1 MIPFSTFVPSF
12 LFKIISNICLRKKGR
27 TSKKTKE
34 KRRIHHGIEIPCFLR
49 QLINKM
55 KTITWPI
62 LALMALCTVIGLDD
76 IMYNF
81 QNQGMPVIT
90 SWIIMCLLYVTPYSL
105 MVGQLG
111 STFDKEGGGLSSWV
125 RGTDGEFLGYF
136 TAWTYWAA
144 SIPYA
149 VDSANEIIVDLG
161 WAVTGTGT
169 KDFQYKIPTSLF
181 AILTFVVF
189 IIFIIVE
196 HHFSNSMEFLSTIGG
211 GLMIIMVIL
220 FVILAFFGL
229 VKSGG
234 HMATKNFGFHS
245 IVPDFNLHYWSTVG
259 MLIYAMNGCELVAP
273 YVTKMKKPKT
283 DFPKAMIALAV
294 MTAFLTIL
302 GSFALGI
309 YFDANHIPNDLKMNG
324 AYYLFDMLGEQFG
337 MGHFLLYFWA
347 WTSLFFNCA
356 LVAVLLDAMTRMLI
370 SDTGDKYMPKFLR
383 KKDKNGL
390 PVNGYILT
398 VALSSFI
405 MILGIF
411 LPDMNDIFNWLLN
424 LNSIISPGVTC
435 WIFYSFMRVRKNSK
449 KYPSKYVYIKN
460 DKVAWLVGIA
470 LLIVTAVATI
480 LGFAPQ
486 DIKQGTGLWW
496 YELIINIVTVVVLI
510 GLGAILPGIRRREV
524 EYGVAFDKA
533 QWIWMGILIIG
544 SIILDIWLGSTKIP
558 LRIAMIVI
566 QAVIALILTWLV
578 GRRKPANA
586 TK

>member
-1 MIPFSTFVPSF
+1 MDDLTST
-12 LFKIISNICLRKKGR
+12 
-27 TSKKTKE
+27 
-34 KRRIHHGIEIPCFLR
+34 
-49 QLINKM
+49 NKM
-55 KTITWPI
+55 KAITWPV
-62 LALMALCTVIGLDD
+62 LTLMALCTVIGLDD

-111 STFDKEGGGLSSWV
+111 STFSEEGGGLSSWV

-161 WAVTGTGT
+161 WALTGSKG
-169 KDFQYKIPTSLF
+169 FQDKIPTTMF
-181 AILTFVVF
+181 AALTFVVF
-189 IIFIIVE
+189 IVFIIVE
-196 HHFSNSMEFLSTIGG
+196 HHFANSMEFLSSIGG
-211 GLMIIMVIL
+211 GLMVIMTVL
-220 FVILAFFGL
+220 FVFLAFVGL
-229 VKSGG
+229 AKSGG
-234 HMATKNFGFHS
+234 HMATQPFTWHTIIPKF
-245 IVPDFNLHYWSTVG
+245 DLHYWSTVG

-273 YVTKMKKPKT
+273 YVTKMKKPKS
-283 DFPKAMIALAV
+283 DFPKAMITLAI

-309 YFDANHIPNDLKMNG
+309 YFDAYHIPNDLKMNG
-324 AYYLFDMLGEQFG
+324 AYYVFDMVGKQFG
-337 MGHFLLYFWA
+337 MGKFLLYLWA
-347 WTSLFFNCA
+347 WTSLLFNCA

-390 PVNGYILT
+390 PINGYILT

-424 LNSIISPGVTC
+424 LNSIVSPGVTC

-460 DKVAWLVGIA
+460 DKLAWLVGLV
-470 LLIVTAVATI
+470 LLLVTAVATI

-486 DIKQGTGLWW
+486 DVKQGSGLWW
-496 YELIINIVTVVVLI
+496 YELIINIVAVIVLI
-510 GLGAILPGIRRREV
+510 GLGAILPGIRRREE
-524 EYGVAFDKA
+524 EYGIAFDKS
-533 QWIWMGILIIG
+533 QWIWMGIIIIG
-544 SIILDIWLGSTKIP
+544 SIILDVWLGSTKIP
-558 LRIAMIVI
+558 ARIIMIIVEAI
-566 QAVIALILTWLV
+566 AALIITWIV
-578 GRRKPANA
+578 GRRKPQQA

>member
-1 MIPFSTFVPSF
+1 MDDLTST
-12 LFKIISNICLRKKGR
+12 
-27 TSKKTKE
+27 
-34 KRRIHHGIEIPCFLR
+34 
-49 QLINKM
+49 NKM
-55 KTITWPI
+55 KAITWPV
-62 LALMALCTVIGLDD
+62 LTLMALCTVIGLDD

-111 STFDKEGGGLSSWV
+111 STFSEEGGGLSSWV

-161 WAVTGTGT
+161 WALTGSKG
-169 KDFQYKIPTSLF
+169 FQDKIPTTMF
-181 AILTFVVF
+181 AALTFVVF
-189 IIFIIVE
+189 IVFIIVE
-196 HHFSNSMEFLSTIGG
+196 HHFANSMEFLSSIGG
-211 GLMIIMVIL
+211 GLMVIMTVL
-220 FVILAFFGL
+220 FVFLAFVGL
-229 VKSGG
+229 AKSGG
-234 HMATKNFGFHS
+234 HMATQPFTWHTIIPKF
-245 IVPDFNLHYWSTVG
+245 DLHYWSTVG

-273 YVTKMKKPKT
+273 YVTKMKKPKS
-283 DFPKAMIALAV
+283 DFPKAMITLAI

-309 YFDANHIPNDLKMNG
+309 YFDAYHIPNDLKMNG
-324 AYYLFDMLGEQFG
+324 AYYVFDMVGKQFG
-337 MGHFLLYFWA
+337 MGKFLLYLWA
-347 WTSLFFNCA
+347 WTSLLFNCA

-390 PVNGYILT
+390 PINGYILT

-424 LNSIISPGVTC
+424 LNSIVSPGVTC

-460 DKVAWLVGIA
+460 DKLAWLVGLA
-470 LLIVTAVATI
+470 LLVVTAVATI

-486 DIKQGTGLWW
+486 DVKHGSGLWW
-496 YELIINIVTVVVLI
+496 YELIINIVAVIVLI
-510 GLGAILPGIRRREV
+510 GLGAILQGIRRREE
-524 EYGVAFDKA
+524 EYGIAFDRS
-533 QWIWMGILIIG
+533 QWIWMGIIIIG
-544 SIILDIWLGSTKIP
+544 SIILDVWLGSTKIP
-558 LRIAMIVI
+558 MRIAMIIIEAIV
-566 QAVIALILTWLV
+566 ALIATWLV
-578 GRRKPANA
+578 GRRKPQNA

>member
-1 MIPFSTFVPSF
+1 MDDLTST
-12 LFKIISNICLRKKGR
+12 G
-27 TSKKTKE
+27 
-34 KRRIHHGIEIPCFLR
+34 
-49 QLINKM
+49 KM
-55 KTITWPI
+55 KTITWPV
-62 LALMALCTVIGLDD
+62 LTLMALCTVIGLDD

-111 STFDKEGGGLSSWV
+111 STFSSEGGGLSSWV

-161 WAVTGTGT
+161 WALTGS
-169 KDFQYKIPTSLF
+169 KAFQDKIPTTMF
-181 AILTFVVF
+181 AALTFVVF
-189 IIFIIVE
+189 IVFIIVE
-196 HHFSNSMEFLSTIGG
+196 HHFANSMEFLSSIGG
-211 GLMIIMVIL
+211 GLMVIMTVL
-220 FVILAFFGL
+220 FVFLAFVGL
-229 VKSGG
+229 AKSGG
-234 HMATKNFGFHS
+234 HMATQPFTWHT
-245 IVPDFNLHYWSTVG
+245 IVPKFDLHYWSTVG

-273 YVTKMKKPKT
+273 YVTKMKKPKS
-283 DFPKAMIALAV
+283 DFPKAMIALAI

-309 YFDANHIPNDLKMNG
+309 YFDAYHIPNDLKMNG
-324 AYYLFDMLGEQFG
+324 AYYVFDMVGQQFG
-337 MGHFLLYFWA
+337 MGKFLLYLWA
-347 WTSLFFNCA
+347 WTSLLFNCA

-390 PVNGYILT
+390 PINGYILT

-424 LNSIISPGVTC
+424 LNSIVSPGVTC

-460 DKVAWLVGIA
+460 DKLAWLVGLA
-470 LLIVTAVATI
+470 LLVVTAVATV

-486 DIKQGTGLWW
+486 DVKQGSGLWW
-496 YELIINIVTVVVLI
+496 YELIINIVAVIVLI
-510 GLGAILPGIRRREV
+510 GLGAILPGIRRREE
-524 EYGVAFDKA
+524 EYGIAFDKS
-533 QWIWMGILIIG
+533 QWIWMGIIIIG
-544 SIILDIWLGSTKIP
+544 SIILDVWLGSTKIP
-558 LRIAMIVI
+558 ARITMII
-566 QAVIALILTWLV
+566 IEAIAALIITWLV
-578 GRRKPANA
+578 GRRKPQQA

>member
-1 MIPFSTFVPSF
+1 MDDLTST
-12 LFKIISNICLRKKGR
+12 
-27 TSKKTKE
+27 
-34 KRRIHHGIEIPCFLR
+34 
-49 QLINKM
+49 NKM
-55 KTITWPI
+55 KAITWPV
-62 LALMALCTVIGLDD
+62 LTLMALCTVIGLDD

-111 STFDKEGGGLSSWV
+111 STFSEEGGGLSSWV

-161 WAVTGTGT
+161 WALTGSKG
-169 KDFQYKIPTSLF
+169 FQDKIPTTMF
-181 AILTFVVF
+181 AALTFVVF
-189 IIFIIVE
+189 IVFIIVE
-196 HHFSNSMEFLSTIGG
+196 HHFANSMEFLSSIGG
-211 GLMIIMVIL
+211 GLMVIMTVL
-220 FVILAFFGL
+220 FVFLAFVGL
-229 VKSGG
+229 AKSGG
-234 HMATKNFGFHS
+234 HMATQPFTWHTIIPKF
-245 IVPDFNLHYWSTVG
+245 DLHYWSTVG

-273 YVTKMKKPKT
+273 YVTKMKKPKS
-283 DFPKAMIALAV
+283 DFPKAMITLAI

-309 YFDANHIPNDLKMNG
+309 YFDAYHIPNDLKMNG
-324 AYYLFDMLGEQFG
+324 AYYVFDMVGKQFG
-337 MGHFLLYFWA
+337 MGKFLLYLWA
-347 WTSLFFNCA
+347 WTSLLFNCA

-390 PVNGYILT
+390 PINGYILT

-424 LNSIISPGVTC
+424 LNSIVSPGVTC

-460 DKVAWLVGIA
+460 DKLAWIVGLA
-470 LLIVTAVATI
+470 LLVVTAVATI

-486 DIKQGTGLWW
+486 DVKQGTGLWW
-496 YELIINIVTVVVLI
+496 YELIINIVAVVVLI
-510 GLGAILPGIRRREV
+510 GLGAVLPGIRRREE
-524 EYGVAFDKA
+524 EYGIAFDKS

-544 SIILDIWLGSTKIP
+544 SIILDVWLGSTKIP
-558 LRIAMIVI
+558 ARITMIIVEAI
-566 QAVIALILTWLV
+566 AALIITWLV

>member
-1 MIPFSTFVPSF
+1 MDDLTST
-12 LFKIISNICLRKKGR
+12 
-27 TSKKTKE
+27 
-34 KRRIHHGIEIPCFLR
+34 
-49 QLINKM
+49 NKM
-55 KTITWPI
+55 KAITWPV
-62 LALMALCTVIGLDD
+62 LTLMALCTVIGLDD

-111 STFDKEGGGLSSWV
+111 STFSEEGGGLSSWV

-161 WAVTGTGT
+161 WALTGSKG
-169 KDFQYKIPTSLF
+169 FQDKIPTTMF
-181 AILTFVVF
+181 AALTFVVF
-189 IIFIIVE
+189 IVFIIVE
-196 HHFSNSMEFLSTIGG
+196 HHFANSMEFLSSIGG
-211 GLMIIMVIL
+211 GLMVIMTVL
-220 FVILAFFGL
+220 FVFLAFVGL
-229 VKSGG
+229 AKSGG
-234 HMATKNFGFHS
+234 HMATQPFTWHTIIPKF
-245 IVPDFNLHYWSTVG
+245 DLHYWSTVG

-273 YVTKMKKPKT
+273 YVTKMKKPKS
-283 DFPKAMIALAV
+283 DFPKAMIALAI

-309 YFDANHIPNDLKMNG
+309 YFDAYHIPNDLKMNG
-324 AYYLFDMLGEQFG
+324 AYYVFDMVGKQFG
-337 MGHFLLYFWA
+337 MGKFLLYLWA
-347 WTSLFFNCA
+347 WTSLLFNCA

-390 PVNGYILT
+390 PINGYILT

-460 DKVAWLVGIA
+460 DKLAWLVGLA
-470 LLIVTAVATI
+470 LLVVTAVATI

-486 DIKQGTGLWW
+486 DVKQGSGLWW
-496 YELIINIVTVVVLI
+496 YELIINIVAVIVLI
-510 GLGAILPGIRRREV
+510 GLGAILPGIRRREE
-524 EYGVAFDKA
+524 EYGIAFDKS
-533 QWIWMGILIIG
+533 QWIWMGIIIIG
-544 SIILDIWLGSTKIP
+544 SIILDVWLGSTKIP
-558 LRIAMIVI
+558 ARITMIIVEAI
-566 QAVIALILTWLV
+566 AALIITWIV
-578 GRRKPANA
+578 GRRKPQQA
-586 TK
+586 TI

>member
-1 MIPFSTFVPSF
+1 MDDLTST
-12 LFKIISNICLRKKGR
+12 
-27 TSKKTKE
+27 
-34 KRRIHHGIEIPCFLR
+34 
-49 QLINKM
+49 NKM
-55 KTITWPI
+55 KAITWPV
-62 LALMALCTVIGLDD
+62 LTLMALCTVIGLDD

-111 STFDKEGGGLSSWV
+111 STFSEEGGGLSSWV

-161 WAVTGTGT
+161 WALTGSKG
-169 KDFQYKIPTSLF
+169 FQDKIPTTMF
-181 AILTFVVF
+181 AALTFVVF
-189 IIFIIVE
+189 IVFIVVE
-196 HHFSNSMEFLSTIGG
+196 HHFANSMEFLSSIGG
-211 GLMIIMVIL
+211 GLMVIMTVL
-220 FVILAFFGL
+220 FVFLAFVGL
-229 VKSGG
+229 AKSGG
-234 HMATKNFGFHS
+234 HMATQPFTWHTIIPKF
-245 IVPDFNLHYWSTVG
+245 DLHYWSTVG

-273 YVTKMKKPKT
+273 YVTKMKKPKS
-283 DFPKAMIALAV
+283 DFPKAMITLAI

-309 YFDANHIPNDLKMNG
+309 YFDAYHIPNDLKMNG
-324 AYYLFDMLGEQFG
+324 AYYVFDMVGKQFG
-337 MGHFLLYFWA
+337 MGKFLLYLWA
-347 WTSLFFNCA
+347 WTSLLFNCA

-390 PVNGYILT
+390 PINGYILT

-424 LNSIISPGVTC
+424 LNSIVSPGVTC

-460 DKVAWLVGIA
+460 DKLAWLVGLA
-470 LLIVTAVATI
+470 LLLVTAVATI

-486 DIKQGTGLWW
+486 DVKQGSGLWW
-496 YELIINIVTVVVLI
+496 YELIINIVAVIVLI
-510 GLGAILPGIRRREV
+510 GLGAILPGIRRREE
-524 EYGVAFDKA
+524 EYGIAFDKS
-533 QWIWMGILIIG
+533 QWIWMGIIIIG
-544 SIILDIWLGSTKIP
+544 SIILDVWLGSTKIP
-558 LRIAMIVI
+558 ARITMIIVEAI
-566 QAVIALILTWLV
+566 TALIITWII

>member
-1 MIPFSTFVPSF
+1 MDDLTST
-12 LFKIISNICLRKKGR
+12 
-27 TSKKTKE
+27 
-34 KRRIHHGIEIPCFLR
+34 
-49 QLINKM
+49 NKM
-55 KTITWPI
+55 KAITWPV
-62 LALMALCTVIGLDD
+62 LTLMALCTVIGLDD

-81 QNQGMPVIT
+81 QNQGMSVIT

-111 STFDKEGGGLSSWV
+111 STFSEEGGGLSSWV

-161 WAVTGTGT
+161 WALTGSKG
-169 KDFQYKIPTSLF
+169 FQDKIPTTMF
-181 AILTFVVF
+181 AALTFVVF
-189 IIFIIVE
+189 IVFIIVE
-196 HHFSNSMEFLSTIGG
+196 HHFANSMEFLSSIGG
-211 GLMIIMVIL
+211 GLMVIMTVL
-220 FVILAFFGL
+220 FVFLAFVGL
-229 VKSGG
+229 AKSGG
-234 HMATKNFGFHS
+234 HMATQPFTWHTIIPKF
-245 IVPDFNLHYWSTVG
+245 DLHYWSTVG

-273 YVTKMKKPKT
+273 YVTKMKKPKS
-283 DFPKAMIALAV
+283 DFPKAMITLAI

-309 YFDANHIPNDLKMNG
+309 YFDAYHIPNDLKMNG
-324 AYYLFDMLGEQFG
+324 AYYVFDMVGKQFG
-337 MGHFLLYFWA
+337 MGKFLLYLWA
-347 WTSLFFNCA
+347 WTSLLFNCA

-390 PVNGYILT
+390 PINGYILT

-424 LNSIISPGVTC
+424 LNSIVSPGVTC

-460 DKVAWLVGIA
+460 DKLAWLVGLA
-470 LLIVTAVATI
+470 LLLVTAVATI

-486 DIKQGTGLWW
+486 DVKQGSGLWW
-496 YELIINIVTVVVLI
+496 YELIINIVAVIVLI
-510 GLGAILPGIRRREV
+510 GLGAILPGIRRREE
-524 EYGVAFDKA
+524 EYGIAFDRS
-533 QWIWMGILIIG
+533 QWIWMGIIIIG
-544 SIILDIWLGSTKIP
+544 SIILDVWLGSTKIP
-558 LRIAMIVI
+558 MRIAMIIIEAIV
-566 QAVIALILTWLV
+566 ALIATWLV
-578 GRRKPANA
+578 GCRKPQNA

>member
-1 MIPFSTFVPSF
+1 MDDLTST
-12 LFKIISNICLRKKGR
+12 
-27 TSKKTKE
+27 
-34 KRRIHHGIEIPCFLR
+34 
-49 QLINKM
+49 NKM
-55 KTITWPI
+55 KAITWPV
-62 LALMALCTVIGLDD
+62 LTLMALCTVIGLDD

-111 STFDKEGGGLSSWV
+111 STFSEEGGGLSSWV

-161 WAVTGTGT
+161 WALTGSKG
-169 KDFQYKIPTSLF
+169 FQDKIPTTMF
-181 AILTFVVF
+181 AALTFVVF
-189 IIFIIVE
+189 IVFIIVE
-196 HHFSNSMEFLSTIGG
+196 HHFANSMEFLSSIGG
-211 GLMIIMVIL
+211 GLMVIMTVL
-220 FVILAFFGL
+220 FVFLAFVGL
-229 VKSGG
+229 AKSGG
-234 HMATKNFGFHS
+234 HMATQPFTWHTIIPKF
-245 IVPDFNLHYWSTVG
+245 DLHYWSTVG

-273 YVTKMKKPKT
+273 YVTKMKKPKS
-283 DFPKAMIALAV
+283 DFPKAMITLAI

-302 GSFALGI
+302 GSFVLGI
-309 YFDANHIPNDLKMNG
+309 YFDAYHIPNDLKMNG
-324 AYYLFDMLGEQFG
+324 AYYVFDMVGKQFG
-337 MGHFLLYFWA
+337 MGKFLLYLWA
-347 WTSLFFNCA
+347 WTSLLFNCA

-390 PVNGYILT
+390 PINGYILT

-460 DKVAWLVGIA
+460 DKLAWLVGLA
-470 LLIVTAVATI
+470 LLVVTAVATI

-486 DIKQGTGLWW
+486 DVKQGSGLWW
-496 YELIINIVTVVVLI
+496 YELIINIVAVIVLI
-510 GLGAILPGIRRREV
+510 GLGAILPGIRRREE
-524 EYGVAFDKA
+524 EYGIAFDKS
-533 QWIWMGILIIG
+533 QWIWMGIIIIG
-544 SIILDIWLGSTKIP
+544 SIILDVWLGSTKIP
-558 LRIAMIVI
+558 ARITMIIVEAI
-566 QAVIALILTWLV
+566 AALIITWIV
-578 GRRKPANA
+578 GRRKPQQA
-586 TK
+586 TI

>member
-1 MIPFSTFVPSF
+1 MDDLTST
-12 LFKIISNICLRKKGR
+12 
-27 TSKKTKE
+27 
-34 KRRIHHGIEIPCFLR
+34 
-49 QLINKM
+49 NKM
-55 KTITWPI
+55 KAITWPV
-62 LALMALCTVIGLDD
+62 LTLMALCTVIGLDD

-111 STFDKEGGGLSSWV
+111 STFSEEGGGLSSWV

-161 WAVTGTGT
+161 WALTGSKG
-169 KDFQYKIPTSLF
+169 FQDKIPTTMF
-181 AILTFVVF
+181 AALTFVVF
-189 IIFIIVE
+189 IVFIIVE
-196 HHFSNSMEFLSTIGG
+196 HHFANSMEFLSSIGG
-211 GLMIIMVIL
+211 GLMVIMTVL
-220 FVILAFFGL
+220 FVFLAFVGL
-229 VKSGG
+229 AKSGG
-234 HMATKNFGFHS
+234 HMATQPFTWHTIIPKF
-245 IVPDFNLHYWSTVG
+245 DLHYWSTVG

-273 YVTKMKKPKT
+273 YVTKMKKPKS
-283 DFPKAMIALAV
+283 DFPKAMITLAI

-302 GSFALGI
+302 GSFSLGI
-309 YFDANHIPNDLKMNG
+309 YFDAYHIPNDLKMNG
-324 AYYLFDMLGEQFG
+324 AYYVFDMVGKQFG
-337 MGHFLLYFWA
+337 MGKFLLYLWA
-347 WTSLFFNCA
+347 WTSLLFNCA

-390 PVNGYILT
+390 PINGYILT

-424 LNSIISPGVTC
+424 LNSIVSPGVTC

-460 DKVAWLVGIA
+460 DKLAWLVGLA
-470 LLIVTAVATI
+470 LLVVTAVATI

-486 DIKQGTGLWW
+486 DVKQGSGLWW
-496 YELIINIVTVVVLI
+496 YELIINIVAVIVLI
-510 GLGAILPGIRRREV
+510 GLGAILPGIRRREE
-524 EYGVAFDKA
+524 EYGIAFDKS

-544 SIILDIWLGSTKIP
+544 SIILDVWLGSTKIP
-558 LRIAMIVI
+558 MRITMIIVEAI
-566 QAVIALILTWLV
+566 LALILTWLV
-578 GRRKPANA
+578 GRRKPQGTA
-586 TK
+586 K

>member
-1 MIPFSTFVPSF
+1 MDDLTST
-12 LFKIISNICLRKKGR
+12 
-27 TSKKTKE
+27 
-34 KRRIHHGIEIPCFLR
+34 
-49 QLINKM
+49 NKM
-55 KTITWPI
+55 KAITWPV
-62 LALMALCTVIGLDD
+62 LTLMALCTVIGLDD

-111 STFDKEGGGLSSWV
+111 STFSEEGGGLSSWV

-161 WAVTGTGT
+161 WALTGSKG
-169 KDFQYKIPTSLF
+169 FQDKIPTTMF
-181 AILTFVVF
+181 AALTFVVF
-189 IIFIIVE
+189 IVFIIVE
-196 HHFSNSMEFLSTIGG
+196 HHFANSMEFLSSIGG
-211 GLMIIMVIL
+211 GLMVIMTVL
-220 FVILAFFGL
+220 FVFLAFVGL
-229 VKSGG
+229 AKSGG
-234 HMATKNFGFHS
+234 HMATQPFTWHTIIPKF
-245 IVPDFNLHYWSTVG
+245 DLHYWSTVG

-273 YVTKMKKPKT
+273 YVTKMKKPKS
-283 DFPKAMIALAV
+283 DFPKAMITLAI

-309 YFDANHIPNDLKMNG
+309 YFDAYHIPNDLKMNG
-324 AYYLFDMLGEQFG
+324 AYYVFDMVGKQFG
-337 MGHFLLYFWA
+337 MGKFLLYLWA
-347 WTSLFFNCA
+347 WTSLLFNCA

-390 PVNGYILT
+390 PINGYILT

-424 LNSIISPGVTC
+424 LNSIVSPGVTC

-460 DKVAWLVGIA
+460 DKLAWLVGLA
-470 LLIVTAVATI
+470 LLVVTAVATI

-486 DIKQGTGLWW
+486 DVKHGSGLWW
-496 YELIINIVTVVVLI
+496 YELIINIVAVIVLI
-510 GLGAILPGIRRREV
+510 GLGAILPGIRRREE
-524 EYGVAFDKA
+524 EYGIAFDRS
-533 QWIWMGILIIG
+533 QWIWMGIIIIG
-544 SIILDIWLGSTKIP
+544 SIILDVWLGSTKIP
-558 LRIAMIVI
+558 MRIAMIIIEASV
-566 QAVIALILTWLV
+566 ALIATWLV
-578 GRRKPANA
+578 GRRKPQNA

>member
-1 MIPFSTFVPSF
+1 
-12 LFKIISNICLRKKGR
+12 
-27 TSKKTKE
+27 
-34 KRRIHHGIEIPCFLR
+34 
-49 QLINKM
+49 M
-55 KTITWPI
+55 KAITWPV
-62 LALMALCTVIGLDD
+62 LTLMALCTVIGLDD

-111 STFDKEGGGLSSWV
+111 STFSEEGGGLSSWV

-161 WAVTGTGT
+161 WALTGSKG
-169 KDFQYKIPTSLF
+169 FQDKIPTTMF
-181 AILTFVVF
+181 AALTFVVF
-189 IIFIIVE
+189 IVFIIVE
-196 HHFSNSMEFLSTIGG
+196 HHFANSMEFLSSIGG
-211 GLMIIMVIL
+211 GLMVIMTVL
-220 FVILAFFGL
+220 FVFLAFVGL
-229 VKSGG
+229 ATSGG
-234 HMATKNFGFHS
+234 HMATQPFTWHTIIPKF
-245 IVPDFNLHYWSTVG
+245 DLHYWSTVA

-273 YVTKMKKPKT
+273 YVTKMKKPKS
-283 DFPKAMIALAV
+283 DFPNAMITLAI

-302 GSFALGI
+302 GSFSLGI
-309 YFDANHIPNDLKMNG
+309 YFDAYHIPNDLKMNG
-324 AYYLFDMLGEQFG
+324 AYYVFDMVGKQFG
-337 MGHFLLYFWA
+337 IGKFLLYLWA
-347 WTSLFFNCA
+347 WTSLLFNCA

-390 PVNGYILT
+390 PINGYILT

-424 LNSIISPGVTC
+424 LNSIVSPGVTC

-460 DKVAWLVGIA
+460 DKLAWLVGLA
-470 LLIVTAVATI
+470 LLVVTAVATI

-486 DIKQGTGLWW
+486 DVKQGSGLWW
-496 YELIINIVTVVVLI
+496 YELIINIVAVIVLI
-510 GLGAILPGIRRREV
+510 GLGAILPGIRRREE
-524 EYGVAFDKA
+524 EYGIAFDKS

-544 SIILDIWLGSTKIP
+544 SIILDVWLGSTKIP
-558 LRIAMIVI
+558 MRITMIIVEAI
-566 QAVIALILTWLV
+566 AALIITWIV
-578 GRRKPANA
+578 GRRKPQQA

>member
-1 MIPFSTFVPSF
+1 MDDLTST
-12 LFKIISNICLRKKGR
+12 
-27 TSKKTKE
+27 
-34 KRRIHHGIEIPCFLR
+34 
-49 QLINKM
+49 NKM
-55 KTITWPI
+55 KAITWPV
-62 LALMALCTVIGLDD
+62 LTLMALCTVIGLDD

-111 STFDKEGGGLSSWV
+111 STFSEEGGGLSSWV

-161 WAVTGTGT
+161 WALTGSKG
-169 KDFQYKIPTSLF
+169 FQDKIPTTMF
-181 AILTFVVF
+181 AALTFVVF
-189 IIFIIVE
+189 IVFIIVE
-196 HHFSNSMEFLSTIGG
+196 HHFANSMEFLSSIGG
-211 GLMIIMVIL
+211 GLMVIMTVL
-220 FVILAFFGL
+220 FVFLAFVGL
-229 VKSGG
+229 AKSGG
-234 HMATKNFGFHS
+234 HMATQPFTWHTIIPKF
-245 IVPDFNLHYWSTVG
+245 DLHYWSTVG

-273 YVTKMKKPKT
+273 YVTKMKKPKS
-283 DFPKAMIALAV
+283 DFPKAMITLAI

-302 GSFALGI
+302 GSFSLGI
-309 YFDANHIPNDLKMNG
+309 YFDAYHIPNDLKMNG
-324 AYYLFDMLGEQFG
+324 AYYVFDMVGKQFG
-337 MGHFLLYFWA
+337 MGKFLLYLWA
-347 WTSLFFNCA
+347 WTSLLFNCA

-390 PVNGYILT
+390 PINGYILT

-424 LNSIISPGVTC
+424 LNSIVSPGVTC

-460 DKVAWLVGIA
+460 DKLAWLVGLA
-470 LLIVTAVATI
+470 LLVVTAVATI

-486 DIKQGTGLWW
+486 DVKQGTGLWW
-496 YELIINIVTVVVLI
+496 YELIINIVAVVVLI
-510 GLGAILPGIRRREV
+510 GLGAVLPGIRRREE
-524 EYGVAFDKA
+524 EYGIAFDKS

-544 SIILDIWLGSTKIP
+544 SIILDVWLGSTKIQKKITMIIVEA
-558 LRIAMIVI
+558 IA
-566 QAVIALILTWLV
+566 ALIITWIV

>member
-1 MIPFSTFVPSF
+1 MDDLTST
-12 LFKIISNICLRKKGR
+12 
-27 TSKKTKE
+27 
-34 KRRIHHGIEIPCFLR
+34 
-49 QLINKM
+49 NKM
-55 KTITWPI
+55 KAITWPV
-62 LALMALCTVIGLDD
+62 LTLMALCTVIGLDD

-111 STFDKEGGGLSSWV
+111 STFSEEGGGLSSWV

-161 WAVTGTGT
+161 WALTGSKG
-169 KDFQYKIPTSLF
+169 FQDKIPTTMF
-181 AILTFVVF
+181 AALTFVVF
-189 IIFIIVE
+189 IVFIIVE
-196 HHFSNSMEFLSTIGG
+196 HHFANSMEFLSSIGG
-211 GLMIIMVIL
+211 GLMVIMTVL
-220 FVILAFFGL
+220 FVFLAFVGL
-229 VKSGG
+229 AKSGG
-234 HMATKNFGFHS
+234 HMATQPFTWHTIIPKF
-245 IVPDFNLHYWSTVG
+245 DLHYWSTVG

-273 YVTKMKKPKT
+273 YVTKMKKPKS
-283 DFPKAMIALAV
+283 DFPKAMITLAI

-309 YFDANHIPNDLKMNG
+309 YFDAYHIPNDLKMNG
-324 AYYLFDMLGEQFG
+324 AYYVFDMVGKQFG
-337 MGHFLLYFWA
+337 MGKFLLYLWA
-347 WTSLFFNCA
+347 WTSLLFNCA

-390 PVNGYILT
+390 PINGYILT

-424 LNSIISPGVTC
+424 LNSIVSPGVTC

-460 DKVAWLVGIA
+460 DKLAWLVGLA
-470 LLIVTAVATI
+470 LLVVTAVATI

-486 DIKQGTGLWW
+486 DVKHGSGLWW
-496 YELIINIVTVVVLI
+496 YELIINIVAVIVLI
-510 GLGAILPGIRRREV
+510 GLGAILPGIRHREE
-524 EYGVAFDKA
+524 EYGIAFDRS
-533 QWIWMGILIIG
+533 QWIWMGIIIIG
-544 SIILDIWLGSTKIP
+544 SIILDVWLGSTKIP
-558 LRIAMIVI
+558 MRIAMIIIEAIV
-566 QAVIALILTWLV
+566 ALIATWLV
-578 GRRKPANA
+578 GRRKTQNA

>member
-1 MIPFSTFVPSF
+1 MDDLTST
-12 LFKIISNICLRKKGR
+12 
-27 TSKKTKE
+27 
-34 KRRIHHGIEIPCFLR
+34 
-49 QLINKM
+49 NKM
-55 KTITWPI
+55 KAITWPV
-62 LALMALCTVIGLDD
+62 LTLMALCTVIGLDD

-111 STFDKEGGGLSSWV
+111 STFSEEGGGLSSWV

-161 WAVTGTGT
+161 WALTGSKG
-169 KDFQYKIPTSLF
+169 FQDKIPTTMF
-181 AILTFVVF
+181 AALTFVVF
-189 IIFIIVE
+189 IVFIVVE
-196 HHFSNSMEFLSTIGG
+196 HHFANSMEFLSSIGG
-211 GLMIIMVIL
+211 GLMVIMTVL
-220 FVILAFFGL
+220 FVFLAFVGL
-229 VKSGG
+229 AKSGG
-234 HMATKNFGFHS
+234 HMATQPFTWHTIIPKF
-245 IVPDFNLHYWSTVG
+245 DLHYWSTVG

-273 YVTKMKKPKT
+273 YVTKMKKPKS
-283 DFPKAMIALAV
+283 DFPKAMITLAI

-309 YFDANHIPNDLKMNG
+309 YFDAYHIPNDLKMNG
-324 AYYLFDMLGEQFG
+324 AYYVFDMVGKQFG
-337 MGHFLLYFWA
+337 MGKFLLYLWA
-347 WTSLFFNCA
+347 WTSLLFNCA

-390 PVNGYILT
+390 PINGYILT

-424 LNSIISPGVTC
+424 LNSIVSPGVTC

-460 DKVAWLVGIA
+460 DKLAWIVGLA
-470 LLIVTAVATI
+470 LLVVTAVATI

-486 DIKQGTGLWW
+486 DVKQGTGLWW
-496 YELIINIVTVVVLI
+496 YELIINIVAVVVLI
-510 GLGAILPGIRRREV
+510 GLGAVLPGIRRREE
-524 EYGVAFDKA
+524 EYGIAFDKS

-544 SIILDIWLGSTKIP
+544 SIILDVWLGSTKIP
-558 LRIAMIVI
+558 ARITMIIVEAI
-566 QAVIALILTWLV
+566 AALIITWIV

>member
-1 MIPFSTFVPSF
+1 MDDLTST
-12 LFKIISNICLRKKGR
+12 
-27 TSKKTKE
+27 
-34 KRRIHHGIEIPCFLR
+34 
-49 QLINKM
+49 NKM
-55 KTITWPI
+55 KAITWPV
-62 LALMALCTVIGLDD
+62 LTLMALCTVIGLDD

-111 STFDKEGGGLSSWV
+111 STFSEEGGGLSSWV

-161 WAVTGTGT
+161 WALTGSKG
-169 KDFQYKIPTSLF
+169 FQDKIPTTMF
-181 AILTFVVF
+181 AALTFVVF
-189 IIFIIVE
+189 IVFIIVE
-196 HHFSNSMEFLSTIGG
+196 HHFANSMEFLSSIGG
-211 GLMIIMVIL
+211 GLMVIMTVL
-220 FVILAFFGL
+220 FVFLAFVGL
-229 VKSGG
+229 AKSGG
-234 HMATKNFGFHS
+234 HMATQPFTWHTIIPKF
-245 IVPDFNLHYWSTVG
+245 DLHYWSTVG

-273 YVTKMKKPKT
+273 YVTKMKKPKS
-283 DFPKAMIALAV
+283 DFPKAMITLAI

-309 YFDANHIPNDLKMNG
+309 YFDAYHIPNDLKMNG
-324 AYYLFDMLGEQFG
+324 AYYVFDMVGKQFG
-337 MGHFLLYFWA
+337 MGKFLLYLWA
-347 WTSLFFNCA
+347 WTSLLFNCA

-390 PVNGYILT
+390 PINGYILT

-424 LNSIISPGVTC
+424 LNSIVSPGVTC

-460 DKVAWLVGIA
+460 DKLAWLVGLA
-470 LLIVTAVATI
+470 LLVVTAVATI

-486 DIKQGTGLWW
+486 DVKQGSGLWW
-496 YELIINIVTVVVLI
+496 YELIINIVAVIVLI
-510 GLGAILPGIRRREV
+510 GLGAILPGIRRREE
-524 EYGVAFDKA
+524 EYGIAFDKS

-544 SIILDIWLGSTKIP
+544 SIILDVWLGSTKIP
-558 LRIAMIVI
+558 ARITMIIVEAI
-566 QAVIALILTWLV
+566 LALILTWIV
-578 GRRKPANA
+578 GRRKPQCAA
-586 TK
+586 K

>member
-1 MIPFSTFVPSF
+1 MDDLTST
-12 LFKIISNICLRKKGR
+12 
-27 TSKKTKE
+27 
-34 KRRIHHGIEIPCFLR
+34 
-49 QLINKM
+49 NKM
-55 KTITWPI
+55 KAITWPV
-62 LALMALCTVIGLDD
+62 LTLMALCTVIGLDD

-111 STFDKEGGGLSSWV
+111 STFSNEGGGLSSWV

-161 WAVTGTGT
+161 WALTGSKG
-169 KDFQYKIPTSLF
+169 FQDKIPTTMF
-181 AILTFVVF
+181 AALTFVVF
-189 IIFIIVE
+189 IVFIIIE
-196 HHFSNSMEFLSTIGG
+196 HHFANSMEFLSNIGG
-211 GLMIIMVIL
+211 GLMVIMTVL
-220 FVILAFFGL
+220 FVFLAFVGL
-229 VKSGG
+229 AKSGG
-234 HMATKNFGFHS
+234 HMATQPFTWHT
-245 IVPDFNLHYWSTVG
+245 IVPKFDLHYWSTVG

-273 YVTKMKKPKT
+273 YVTKMKKPKS
-283 DFPKAMIALAV
+283 DFPKAMIALAI

-309 YFDANHIPNDLKMNG
+309 YFDAYHIPNDLKMNG
-324 AYYLFDMLGEQFG
+324 AYYVFDMVGKQFG
-337 MGHFLLYFWA
+337 MGKFLLYLWA
-347 WTSLFFNCA
+347 WTSLLFNCA

-370 SDTGDKYMPKFLR
+370 SDTGDKYMPNFLR

-390 PVNGYILT
+390 PINGYILT

-424 LNSIISPGVTC
+424 LNSIVSPGVTC

-460 DKVAWLVGIA
+460 DKLAWLVGLA
-470 LLIVTAVATI
+470 LLVVTAIATI

-486 DIKQGTGLWW
+486 DVKQGSGLWW
-496 YELIINIVTVVVLI
+496 YELIINIVAVIVLI
-510 GLGAILPGIRRREV
+510 GLGAILPGIRRREE
-524 EYGVAFDKA
+524 EYGTAFDRS

-544 SIILDIWLGSTKIP
+544 SIILDVWLGSTKIP
-558 LRIAMIVI
+558 MRIAMIIIEAIV
-566 QAVIALILTWLV
+566 ALIATWLV
-578 GRRKPANA
+578 GRRKPQGTA
-586 TK
+586 K

>member
-1 MIPFSTFVPSF
+1 MDDLTSTS
-12 LFKIISNICLRKKGR
+12 
-27 TSKKTKE
+27 
-34 KRRIHHGIEIPCFLR
+34 
-49 QLINKM
+49 KM
-55 KTITWPI
+55 KTISWPV
-62 LALMALCTVIGLDD
+62 LTLMALCTVIGLDD

-111 STFDKEGGGLSSWV
+111 STFSNEGGGLSSWV

-161 WAVTGTGT
+161 WALTGAKG
-169 KDFQYKIPTSLF
+169 FQDKIPTTMF
-181 AILTFVVF
+181 AALTFVVF
-189 IIFIIVE
+189 IVFIIVE
-196 HHFSNSMEFLSTIGG
+196 HHFANSMEFLSSIGG
-211 GLMIIMVIL
+211 GLMVIMTVL
-220 FVILAFFGL
+220 FVLLAFVGL
-229 VKSGG
+229 AKSGG
-234 HMATKNFGFHS
+234 HMATQPFTWHT
-245 IVPDFNLHYWSTVG
+245 IVPKFDLHYWSTVG

-273 YVTKMKKPKT
+273 YVTKMKKPKS
-283 DFPKAMIALAV
+283 DFPKAMIALAI

-309 YFDANHIPNDLKMNG
+309 YFDAYHIPNDLKMNG
-324 AYYLFDMLGEQFG
+324 AYYVFQMVGEQFG
-337 MGHFLLYFWA
+337 MGKFLLYLWA
-347 WTSLFFNCA
+347 WTSLLFNCA

-390 PVNGYILT
+390 PINGYILT

-424 LNSIISPGVTC
+424 LNSIVSPGVTC
-435 WIFYSFMRVRKNSK
+435 WIFYSFMRIRKNSA

-460 DKVAWLVGIA
+460 DKLAWLVGLA

-486 DIKQGTGLWW
+486 DVKHGSGLWW
-496 YELIINIVTVVVLI
+496 YELIINIVAVIVLI
-510 GLGAILPGIRRREV
+510 GLGAILPGIRRREE
-524 EYGVAFDKA
+524 EYGIAFDKS

-544 SIILDIWLGSTKIP
+544 SIILDVWLGSTNLSMK
-558 LRIAMIVI
+558 IAMII
-566 QAVIALILTWLV
+566 IEAIIALIATWLV
-578 GRRKPANA
+578 GRRKPQGA

>member
-1 MIPFSTFVPSF
+1 MDDLTST
-12 LFKIISNICLRKKGR
+12 
-27 TSKKTKE
+27 
-34 KRRIHHGIEIPCFLR
+34 
-49 QLINKM
+49 NKM
-55 KTITWPI
+55 KAITWPV
-62 LALMALCTVIGLDD
+62 LTLMALCTVIGLDD

-111 STFDKEGGGLSSWV
+111 STFSEEGGGLSSWV
-125 RGTDGEFLGYF
+125 RDTDGEFLGYF
-136 TAWTYWAA
+136 TAWTYWSA

-161 WAVTGTGT
+161 WALTGSKG
-169 KDFQYKIPTSLF
+169 FQDKIPTTMF
-181 AILTFVVF
+181 AALTFVVF
-189 IIFIIVE
+189 IVFIIVE
-196 HHFSNSMEFLSTIGG
+196 HHFANSMEFLSSIGG
-211 GLMIIMVIL
+211 GLMVIMTVL
-220 FVILAFFGL
+220 FVFLAFVGL
-229 VKSGG
+229 AKSGG
-234 HMATKNFGFHS
+234 HMATQPFTWHTIIPKF
-245 IVPDFNLHYWSTVG
+245 DLHYWSTVG

-273 YVTKMKKPKT
+273 YVTKMKKPKS
-283 DFPKAMIALAV
+283 DFPKAMITLAI

-309 YFDANHIPNDLKMNG
+309 YFDAYHIPNDLKMNG
-324 AYYLFDMLGEQFG
+324 AYYVFDMVGKQFG
-337 MGHFLLYFWA
+337 MGKFLLYLWA
-347 WTSLFFNCA
+347 WTSLLFNCA

-390 PVNGYILT
+390 PINGYILT

-460 DKVAWLVGIA
+460 DKLAWLVGLA
-470 LLIVTAVATI
+470 LLVVTAVATI

-486 DIKQGTGLWW
+486 DVKQGSGLWW
-496 YELIINIVTVVVLI
+496 YELIINIVAVIVLI
-510 GLGAILPGIRRREV
+510 GLGAILPGIRRREE
-524 EYGVAFDKA
+524 EYGIAFDKS
-533 QWIWMGILIIG
+533 QWIWMGIIIIG
-544 SIILDIWLGSTKIP
+544 SIILDVWLGSTKIP
-558 LRIAMIVI
+558 ARITMIIVEAI
-566 QAVIALILTWLV
+566 AALIITWIV
-578 GRRKPANA
+578 GRRKPQQA
-586 TK
+586 TI

>member
-1 MIPFSTFVPSF
+1 MDDLTST
-12 LFKIISNICLRKKGR
+12 
-27 TSKKTKE
+27 
-34 KRRIHHGIEIPCFLR
+34 
-49 QLINKM
+49 NKM
-55 KTITWPI
+55 KAITWPV
-62 LALMALCTVIGLDD
+62 LTLMALCTVIGLDD

-111 STFDKEGGGLSSWV
+111 STFSEEGGGLSSWV

-161 WAVTGTGT
+161 WALTGSKG
-169 KDFQYKIPTSLF
+169 FQDKIPTTMF
-181 AILTFVVF
+181 AALTFVVF
-189 IIFIIVE
+189 IVFIVVE
-196 HHFSNSMEFLSTIGG
+196 HHFANSMEFLSSIGG
-211 GLMIIMVIL
+211 GLMVIMTVL
-220 FVILAFFGL
+220 FVFLAFVGL
-229 VKSGG
+229 AKSGG
-234 HMATKNFGFHS
+234 HMATQPFTWHTIIPKF
-245 IVPDFNLHYWSTVG
+245 DLHYWSTVG

-273 YVTKMKKPKT
+273 YVTKMKKPKS
-283 DFPKAMIALAV
+283 DFPKAMITLAI

-302 GSFALGI
+302 GSFSLGI
-309 YFDANHIPNDLKMNG
+309 YFDAYHIPNDLKMNG
-324 AYYLFDMLGEQFG
+324 AYYVFDMVGKQFG
-337 MGHFLLYFWA
+337 MGKFLLYLWA
-347 WTSLFFNCA
+347 WTSLLFNCA

-390 PVNGYILT
+390 PINGYILT

-424 LNSIISPGVTC
+424 LNSIVSPGVTC

-460 DKVAWLVGIA
+460 DKLAWLVGLA
-470 LLIVTAVATI
+470 LLVVTAVATI

-486 DIKQGTGLWW
+486 DVKQGSGLWW
-496 YELIINIVTVVVLI
+496 YELIINIVAVIVLI
-510 GLGAILPGIRRREV
+510 GLGAILPGIRRREE
-524 EYGVAFDKA
+524 EYGIAFDKS

-544 SIILDIWLGSTKIP
+544 SIILDVWLGSTKIP
-558 LRIAMIVI
+558 MRITMIIVEAI
-566 QAVIALILTWLV
+566 LALILTWLV
-578 GRRKPANA
+578 GRRKPQGAA
-586 TK
+586 K

>member
-1 MIPFSTFVPSF
+1 MDDLTST
-12 LFKIISNICLRKKGR
+12 
-27 TSKKTKE
+27 
-34 KRRIHHGIEIPCFLR
+34 
-49 QLINKM
+49 NKM
-55 KTITWPI
+55 KAITWPV
-62 LALMALCTVIGLDD
+62 LTLMALCTVIGLDD

-111 STFDKEGGGLSSWV
+111 STFSEEGGGLSSWV

-161 WAVTGTGT
+161 WALTGSKG
-169 KDFQYKIPTSLF
+169 FQDKIPTTMF
-181 AILTFVVF
+181 AALTFVVF
-189 IIFIIVE
+189 IVFIIVE
-196 HHFSNSMEFLSTIGG
+196 HHFANSMEFLSSIGG
-211 GLMIIMVIL
+211 GLMVIMTVL
-220 FVILAFFGL
+220 FVFLAFVGL
-229 VKSGG
+229 AKSGG
-234 HMATKNFGFHS
+234 HMATQPFTWHTIIPKF
-245 IVPDFNLHYWSTVG
+245 DLHYWSTVG

-273 YVTKMKKPKT
+273 YVTKMKKPKS
-283 DFPKAMIALAV
+283 DFPKAMITLAI

-309 YFDANHIPNDLKMNG
+309 YFDAYHIPNDLKMNG
-324 AYYLFDMLGEQFG
+324 AYYVFDMVGKQFG
-337 MGHFLLYFWA
+337 MGKFLLYLWA
-347 WTSLFFNCA
+347 WTSLLFNCA

-390 PVNGYILT
+390 PINGYILT

-424 LNSIISPGVTC
+424 LNSIVSPGVTC

-460 DKVAWLVGIA
+460 DKLAWLVGLA
-470 LLIVTAVATI
+470 LLVVTAVATI

-486 DIKQGTGLWW
+486 DVKQGSDLWW
-496 YELIINIVTVVVLI
+496 YELIINIVAVIVLI
-510 GLGAILPGIRRREV
+510 GLGAILPGIRRREE
-524 EYGVAFDKA
+524 EYGIAFDKS

-544 SIILDIWLGSTKIP
+544 SIILDVWLGSTKIP
-558 LRIAMIVI
+558 MRITMIIVEAI
-566 QAVIALILTWLV
+566 AALIITWIV
-578 GRRKPANA
+578 GRRKPQQA

>member
-1 MIPFSTFVPSF
+1 MDDLTST
-12 LFKIISNICLRKKGR
+12 K
-27 TSKKTKE
+27 
-34 KRRIHHGIEIPCFLR
+34 
-49 QLINKM
+49 KM
-55 KTITWPI
+55 KTITWPV
-62 LALMALCTVIGLDD
+62 LTLMALCTVIGLDD

-161 WAVTGTGT
+161 WALTGT
-169 KDFQYKIPTSLF
+169 KDFQDKIPTSLF

-189 IIFIIVE
+189 IVFIIVE

-229 VKSGG
+229 IKSGG

-324 AYYLFDMLGEQFG
+324 AYYLFDMLGNQFG

-390 PVNGYILT
+390 PINGYILT

-435 WIFYSFMRVRKNSK
+435 WIFYSFMRVRKNAK

-460 DKVAWLVGIA
+460 DKVAWLVGLA

-486 DIKQGTGLWW
+486 DVKQGTGLWW
-496 YELIINIVTVVVLI
+496 YELIINIVAVVVLI

-524 EYGVAFDKA
+524 EYGIAFDKP

-544 SIILDIWLGSTKIP
+544 SIILDIWLGSTKLP
-558 LRIAMIVI
+558 MRIVLIVI
-566 QAVIALILTWLV
+566 EAVIALILTWLV

-586 TK
+586 SK

>member
-1 MIPFSTFVPSF
+1 MDDLTSTS
-12 LFKIISNICLRKKGR
+12 
-27 TSKKTKE
+27 
-34 KRRIHHGIEIPCFLR
+34 
-49 QLINKM
+49 KM
-55 KTITWPI
+55 KTISWPV
-62 LALMALCTVIGLDD
+62 LTLMALCTVIGLDD

-111 STFDKEGGGLSSWV
+111 STFSNEGGGLSSWV

-161 WAVTGTGT
+161 WALTGSKG
-169 KDFQYKIPTSLF
+169 FQDKIPTTMF
-181 AILTFVVF
+181 AALTFVVF
-189 IIFIIVE
+189 IVFIIVE
-196 HHFSNSMEFLSTIGG
+196 HHFANSMEFLSSIGG
-211 GLMIIMVIL
+211 GLMVIMTVL
-220 FVILAFFGL
+220 FVLLAFVGL
-229 VKSGG
+229 AKSGG
-234 HMATKNFGFHS
+234 HMATQPFTWHT
-245 IVPDFNLHYWSTVG
+245 IVPKFDLHYWSTVG

-273 YVTKMKKPKT
+273 YVTKMKKPKS
-283 DFPKAMIALAV
+283 DFPKAMIALAI

-309 YFDANHIPNDLKMNG
+309 YFDAYHIPNDLKMNG
-324 AYYLFDMLGEQFG
+324 AYYVFQMVGEQFG
-337 MGHFLLYFWA
+337 MGKFLLYLWA
-347 WTSLFFNCA
+347 WTSLLFNCA

-390 PVNGYILT
+390 PINGYILT

-424 LNSIISPGVTC
+424 LNSIVSPGVTC
-435 WIFYSFMRVRKNSK
+435 WIFYSFMRIRKNSA

-460 DKVAWLVGIA
+460 DKLAWLVGLA

-486 DIKQGTGLWW
+486 DVKHGSGLWW
-496 YELIINIVTVVVLI
+496 YELIINIVAVIVLI
-510 GLGAILPGIRRREV
+510 GLGAILPGIRRREE
-524 EYGVAFDKA
+524 EYGIAFDKS

-544 SIILDIWLGSTKIP
+544 SIILDVWLGSTSLSMK
-558 LRIAMIVI
+558 IAMII
-566 QAVIALILTWLV
+566 IEAIIALIATRLV
-578 GRRKPANA
+578 GRRKPQGA